1 MGELMERNW
10 VKRTDE
16 LIDKALAE
24 DLGTGDLTTDAIVPA
39 NLNST
44 AFLFNKAPGI
54 LAGIDVFKKVFHHID
69 PDLEIIEHCKDGC
82 KITNGMKIAE
92 ITGSVSSILKGER
105 TALNFLGRMSG
116 IATKTAQVVEIID
129 GCHAKILDTRKTIPT
144 MRHLDKYSVRI
155 GGGSNH
161 RYGLFDMVLIKD
173 NHIAIAGTIRIA
185 VDSVMSSLKDN
196 KDIKVEVECQSY
208 DEVLEAVYT
217 PVDIIM
223 LDNMDLSEI
232 VRSTEAIRDASVSNG
247 KKILVEVSGNITSG
261 NIKEIADTGVDYIS
275 VGSLTHS
282 VDNHDFTLLFDE
294 L

>member
-1 MGELMERNW
+1 MERNW
-10 VKRTDE
+10 AKITDE
-16 LIDKALAE
+16 LIEKALAE
-24 DLGTGDLTTDAIVPA
+24 DLGAGDITTEAIVPKD
-39 NLNST
+39 LKSS
-44 AFLFNKAPGI
+44 AFLFNKAPGV
-54 LAGIDVFKKVFHHID
+54 LAGIDIFKKVFHQID
-69 PDLEIIEHCKDGC
+69 PGLEFKELCKDGDKINNGQ
-82 KITNGMKIAE
+82 KITE
-92 ITGSVSSILKGER
+92 ISGSVSSILTGER

-116 IATKTAQVVEIID
+116 IATKTAKLVELID

-144 MRHLDKYSVRI
+144 MRHLDKYSVRV

-161 RYGLFDMVLIKD
+161 RFGLFDMVLIKD

-185 VDSVMSSLKDN
+185 ADSVMSTLKDRDN
-196 KDIKVEVECQSY
+196 IKVEVECQSY

-217 PVDIIM
+217 HVDIIM
-223 LDNMDLSEI
+223 LDNMEITEI
-232 VRSTEAIRDASVSNG
+232 VRSVEAIRNASSSND
-247 KKILVEVSGNITSG
+247 KKILIEVSGNINSE